1 MVNQTVLKTQD
12 ISKAFGKQKVL
23 VDVDLEVFKGEI
35 FGLLGPNGA
44 GKSTLIKILNGL
56 SSQDNGKAVFFG
68 KFNPKDLELR
78 KKVAFVPQEDAFYRF
93 FTVEENLS
101 FFGSLY
107 DIKGKE
113 LKERINF
120 LLEWLNLSFFRN
132 RKAEHL
138 SGGYRKMLNIACS
151 LVYNPSF
158 IFLDEPTVGL
168 DPDMRRLLWKKLI
181 ELKEKEKTLFIT
193 THYMDEA
200 QELCNRIAL
209 IVKGKII
216 VCKSPYDLIDSF
228 GGEKNFKFELDKPV
242 TEKIKSDLK
251 KALGESV
258 HIEGQTISIVYKGK
272 QEMNALSKINNLIS
286 LNGFTITKTTIKE
299 PDLENVFLNLTGK
312 IEGIKKAEKE
322 E

>member
-1 MVNQTVLKTQD
+1 METVLKTAD
-12 ISKAFGKQKVL
+12 LSKAYGKQKVL
-23 VDVDLEVFKGEI
+23 VDVDLEVFGGEI

-56 SSQDNGKAVFFG
+56 NTADSGKAVFFE
-68 KFNPKDLELR
+68 KFNPKNLEL
-78 KKVAFVPQEDAFYRF
+78 KKHVAFVPQEDSFYRF

-107 DIKGKE
+107 GIKGKK

-120 LLEWLNLSFFRN
+120 LLDWLNLSYFKN
-132 RKAEHL
+132 RKAENL

-181 ELKEKEKTLFIT
+181 ELKQKKKTLFIT

-200 QELCNRIAL
+200 QELCDRVAL
-209 IVKGKII
+209 IMKGKIF
-216 VCKSPYDLIDSF
+216 VCKSPYELIESF
-228 GGEKNFKFELDKPV
+228 GGQKNFQFETDKPIP
-242 TEKIKSDLK
+242 EKTKQDLE
-251 KALGESV
+251 KALGNSI
-258 HIEGQTISIVYKGK
+258 HIDGQKINIVYKGK
-272 QEMNALSKINNLIS
+272 NEINALSKINRLII
-286 LNGFTITKTTIKE
+286 LNGLNITKTTIKE

-312 IEGIKKAEKE
+312 AEGIKKTEKE
-322 E
+322 